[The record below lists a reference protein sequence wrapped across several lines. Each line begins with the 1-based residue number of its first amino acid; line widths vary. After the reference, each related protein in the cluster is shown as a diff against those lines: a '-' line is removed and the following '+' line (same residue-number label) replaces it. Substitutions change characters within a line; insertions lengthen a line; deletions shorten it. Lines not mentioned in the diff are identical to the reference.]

1 MLEPLKDFFRK
12 RKLKKYISTEP
23 TSLLPLSKIKTANVV
38 IDVEEPGFDV
48 LKEDIL
54 SWGRSEGIDINIYFF
69 DFRKLGKDELLLTSI
84 NTTIIKKELNWF
96 GMPTPEKVGQLFR
109 DKSDLF
115 ISMVANGDFP
125 IEFVSKCA
133 RAKFKIGR
141 VPFEGHAYDMI
152 MTGSAIEDLRSDSRE
167 IFAAI
172 TNFLKK
178 IQ

>member
-1 MLEPLKDFFRK
+1 MFDSVKDFFRK
-12 RKLKKYISTEP
+12 RKLRKHISTEP
-23 TSLLPLSKIKTANVV
+23 TSLLPLSQIKTANVV
-38 IDVEEPGFDV
+38 IDVEEPGFDL

-54 SWGRSEGIDINIYFF
+54 AWGRAAGIEINIYFF

-96 GMPTPEKVGQLFR
+96 DMPALEKVTMLSNE
-109 DKSDLF
+109 KSDLF

-133 RAKFKIGR
+133 KARFKIGR
-141 VPFEGHAYDMI
+141 FPFEGHAYDMT
-152 MTGSAIEDLRSDSRE
+152 MEGSAVAELRSDSRE

-172 TNFLKK
+172 TEFLKK
-178 IQ
+178 IE

>member
-1 MLEPLKDFFRK
+1 MLDPIKDFFRQ
-12 RKLKKYISTEP
+12 RKLRKFISTEP
-23 TSLLPLSKIKTANVV
+23 TSLLPLSEIKTANIV
-38 IDVEEPGFDV
+38 IDVEEPGFDL

-54 SWGRSEGIDINIYFF
+54 AWGKAQDIEINIYFF

-96 GMPTPEKVGQLFR
+96 GMPAPEKVGQLFR

-115 ISMVANGDFP
+115 ISMIANGEFP

-133 RAKFKIGR
+133 RARFKIGR
-141 VPFEGHAYDMI
+141 IPFEGHAYDMI
-152 MTGSAIEDLRSDSRE
+152 MTGSAIEELRSDSRE

-172 TNFLKK
+172 TDFLKK

>member
-1 MLEPLKDFFRK
+1 MLDPIKDFFRK
-12 RKLKKYISTEP
+12 RKLRKFISTEP
-23 TSLLPLSKIKTANVV
+23 TSLLPLSEIKTANIV
-38 IDVEEPGFDV
+38 IDVEEPGFDL

-54 SWGRSEGIDINIYFF
+54 AWEKSEGIEINIYFF
-69 DFRKLGKDELLLTSI
+69 DFRRLGKDELLLTSI

-96 GMPTPEKVGQLFR
+96 GMPTPDKVGQLFR

-115 ISMVANGDFP
+115 ISMVANGEFP

-133 RAKFKIGR
+133 RARFKIGR
-141 VPFEGHAYDMI
+141 IPFEGHAFDMI
-152 MTGSAIEDLRSDSRE
+152 MTGSAIEELRSDSRE

-172 TNFLKK
+172 TDFLKK

>member
-1 MLEPLKDFFRK
+1 MLDSVKDFFRR
-12 RKLKKYISTEP
+12 RKLRKFISTEP
-23 TSLLPLSKIKTANVV
+23 TSLLPLSAIKTANVV

-54 SWGRSEGIDINIYFF
+54 AWGRAEGIDVNIYFF

-96 GMPTPEKVGQLFR
+96 DMPTPAKVGELFR
-109 DKSDLF
+109 EKSDLF

-133 RAKFKIGR
+133 RARFKIGR
-141 VPFEGHAYDMI
+141 YEFEDHAYDMI
-152 MTGSAIEDLRSDSRE
+152 MAGNAVEELRSDSRE

-172 TNFLKK
+172 TEFLKK
-178 IQ
+178 IE

>member
-1 MLEPLKDFFRK
+1 MLDPIKDIFRK
-12 RKLKKYISTEP
+12 RKLRKFISTEP
-23 TSLLPLSKIKTANVV
+23 TSLLPLSAIKTANVV
-38 IDVEEPGFDV
+38 IDVEEPGFDI

-54 SWGRSEGIDINIYFF
+54 AWGRSEGIDVNIYFF
-69 DFRKLGKDELLLTSI
+69 DFRKLSKDELLLTSI

-96 GMPTPEKVGQLFR
+96 GMPTPAKVGELFR
-109 DKSDLF
+109 EKSDIF

-133 RAKFKIGR
+133 RARFKIGR
-141 VPFEGHAYDMI
+141 YEFEGHAYDMI
-152 MTGSAIEDLRSDSRE
+152 MAGSAVEDLRSDSRE

-172 TNFLKK
+172 TEFLKK

>member
-1 MLEPLKDFFRK
+1 MLNPIKNFFRK
-12 RKLKKYISTEP
+12 RKLRKFISTEP

-54 SWGRSEGIDINIYFF
+54 AWGKNEGIEVNIYFF

-96 GMPTPEKVGQLFR
+96 GMPAPEKVGELFR
-109 DKSDLF
+109 NESDLF
-115 ISMVANGDFP
+115 ISMVANGYFP

-152 MTGSAIEDLRSDSRE
+152 MTGSAVKELRSDSRE

-172 TNFLKK
+172 TDFLKK
-178 IQ
+178 IE